1 MPNGSDPDDL
11 IKKKGKE
18 ALVAIL
24 SQKQIIQDFI
34 WNYQLAKVNQLNP
47 FEISNFEKKIKKLSY
62 SIKDETIKK
71 YVLEDFLSKIKNLTP
86 LQDNR
91 NIYNYLNFKKKKNYK
106 ILQETKIIHKKR
118 ENLSKNQIVEFSI
131 LFIISNFI
139 GVTSTRIE
147 ELTELEFSNKNHQ
160 SFKDFIISNIV
171 DKCDADIIQ
180 KKSKEKYQD
189 LIKEV
194 EEQSNIRLVTK
205 DKNDQEILQLLDDLI
220 NDFKNQKNLK
230 KIESLE
236 KELIDNLDENSFSE
250 LIRLKSQLNRD

>member
-1 MPNGSDPDDL
+1 M
-11 IKKKGKE
+11 
-18 ALVAIL
+18 
-24 SQKQIIQDFI
+24 
-34 WNYQLAKVNQLNP
+34 
-47 FEISNFEKKIKKLSY
+47 
-62 SIKDETIKK
+62 
-71 YVLEDFLSKIKNLTP
+71 
-86 LQDNR
+86 
-91 NIYNYLNFKKKKNYK
+91 
-106 ILQETKIIHKKR
+106 
-118 ENLSKNQIVEFSI
+118 
-131 LFIISNFI
+131 
-139 GVTSTRIE
+139 
-147 ELTELEFSNKNHQ
+147 EFSNKNHQ